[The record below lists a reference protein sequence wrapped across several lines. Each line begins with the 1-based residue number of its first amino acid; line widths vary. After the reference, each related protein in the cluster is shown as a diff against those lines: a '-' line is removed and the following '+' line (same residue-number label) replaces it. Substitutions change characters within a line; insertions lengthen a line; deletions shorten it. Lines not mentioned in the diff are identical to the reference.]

1 MTLMTFTLTVEF
13 VKMRTLVWSWKIMV
27 ELLWFRL
34 SILEIKM
41 REDSVFK

>member
-1 MTLMTFTLTVEF
+1 MSTVEF